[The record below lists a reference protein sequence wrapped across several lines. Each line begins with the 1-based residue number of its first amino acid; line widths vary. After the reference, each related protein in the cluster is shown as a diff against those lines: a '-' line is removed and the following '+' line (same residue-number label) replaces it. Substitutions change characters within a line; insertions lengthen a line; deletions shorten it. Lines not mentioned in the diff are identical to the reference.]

1 MKSFQKQCFLCFGA
15 SILLG
20 LTGCSPTKYLTA
32 DQFLLEKNVLHLSS
46 TYPIE
51 NKRTLSY
58 ELSTLY
64 RQKPNGSLFLFF
76 PREWFYFKTAARQ
89 DTSRF
94 NSWINRFIAEVPAI
108 YSYDLANQ
116 AAAGMETFLQYKGYY
131 DAKVFVEEQLAGKK
145 KKKLTAHYYAD
156 TGHRYTVDS
165 LFLRSPDPAIQR
177 ILDDHLRETFFKR
190 GENPD
195 GKIYELEKDRISR
208 LLRNH
213 GYAFFYPNYISQ
225 MEVDTTRYSH
235 YADIFLNVVPPSND
249 PNFRTF
255 FVGDIV
261 VYPAY
266 FPGINDY
273 PLRDTLIDGI
283 VYRDTAFN
291 FFVKPTTIKDAIHLQ
306 KGIQYKDELYDVTNK
321 QLGGLQAF
329 QFVRIRQEADS
340 LFPNKLNFRIELTP
354 TPKFETGVDFDIN
367 YTNRSNAA
375 GIGNLIGI
383 SLSPSIR
390 HRNLFKGAE
399 TLLSKLSAGVEVN
412 PSPDGTQFWNTV
424 DLRLQSDL
432 YWPKFRDYLGIWK
445 KLGPLLSTRE
455 QRSQGGGF
463 YPFLE
468 SSGTSHLSGSL
479 NYVSLLN
486 FYNYTLFNAG
496 YGFDA
501 RTASRRYSINHLG
514 IDYLR
519 PVFQPASD
527 TIINQN
533 AFFRNSFSRQLF
545 VSLLFK
551 DLNFVS
557 ATRPNN
563 IGISKYLGLNLE
575 TAGFE
580 TWAGNALYNLIG
592 GNQDTLKIRGVS
604 LSQFVR
610 LDTDFRVYRQI
621 DSKRSL
627 ALRINAGI
635 ARPFGFSRE
644 VHYVKQFFAGGPNSI
659 RGWPARALGPGGH
672 IDSLSITGRNPLFF
686 YQAGDLKFEFNL
698 EYRFNIFWRLDGAWF
713 LDGGNIWTVRRDP
726 TRPGSQFRFN
736 TFTDADLPPGK
747 GVYDPFYKQIAL
759 SPGFGARLDFTYFI
773 FRLDLGLKMRY
784 PYRWDG
790 VNFWNPPRNWLKN
803 PNINLGLGLPF

>member
-1 MKSFQKQCFLCFGA
+1 MKCFQKLLYFLGA
-15 SILLG
+15 AFIL
-20 LTGCSPTKYLTA
+20 TAFSGCNTTKYLNA

-46 TYPIE
+46 EYPIE

-64 RQKPNGSLFLFF
+64 RQKPNGKLFLFF
-76 PREWFYFKTAARQ
+76 PREWFYFKTANKQ
-89 DTSRF
+89 DPSRF
-94 NSWINRFIAEVPAI
+94 NKWISRFIAEPPAL
-108 YSYDLANQ
+108 YSLDLSEQ
-116 AAAGMETFLQYKGYY
+116 AASGMETFLQYKGYY
-131 DAKVFVEEQLAGKK
+131 DAKVFAEEQTIRKK
-145 KKKLTAHYYAD
+145 KKKVIVHYYAD
-156 TGHRYTVDS
+156 AGRCYTVDS
-165 LFLRSPDPAIQR
+165 FFLNSPDPSLQR
-177 ILDDHLRETFFKR
+177 ILGDHLQETYFKK

-195 GKIYELEKDRISR
+195 GKVYELEKDRITR

-225 MEVDTTRYSH
+225 MEVDTNRYSH
-235 YADIFLNVVPPSND
+235 QADISLNIIPPAND
-249 PNFRTF
+249 PGFRTF
-255 FVGDIV
+255 FIGDIV

-273 PLRDTLIDGI
+273 PLRDTLIGGI
-283 VYRDTAFN
+283 IYRDTAFR
-291 FFVKPTTIKDAIHLQ
+291 FFVKPSTIQQAIHLQ
-306 KGIQYKDELYDVTNK
+306 KGLAYQDDLYDLTNR
-321 QLGGLQAF
+321 QLGALQAF

-340 LFPNKLNFRIELTP
+340 LFPNKLNFRIELSP

-375 GIGNLIGI
+375 GIGNLIGV

-390 HRNLFKGAE
+390 HRNLFRGAE

-412 PSPDGTQFWNTV
+412 PSPDGTKFWNTV

-432 YWPKFRDYLGIWK
+432 YWPRFRDYLGLWK
-445 KLGPLLSTRE
+445 KLGPLLSTKE
-455 QRSQGGGF
+455 EKSQGRGF

-468 SSGTSHLSGSL
+468 SSGATHLSASL

-501 RTASRRYSINHLG
+501 RTSSRRYSINHLG

-557 ATRPNN
+557 ATRPNSL
-563 IGISKYLGLNLE
+563 GISQYLGLNLE

-580 TWAGNALYNLIG
+580 AWSGNALYNLFASKK
-592 GNQDTLKIRGVS
+592 DTLNIRGVP

-610 LDTDFRVYRQI
+610 LDIDFRVYRQL
-621 DSKRSL
+621 KPRRSL
-627 ALRINAGI
+627 ALRLNAGL

-686 YQAGDLKFEFNL
+686 YQAGDLKLEFNL

-713 LDGGNIWTVRRDP
+713 LDGGNIWTVRQDP

-736 TFTDADLPPGK
+736 TLTDPDLPAGK
-747 GVYDPFYKQIAL
+747 GQYDPFYRQIAL

-790 VNFWNPPRNWLKN
+790 ENFWNPPRNWLRN